1 MIQIN
6 HITWYL
12 EEHYFSK
19 SSNLRKIKREKEEWW
34 ERKRKGKEGR
44 KEKKKRR
51 LVLCRKMEKR
61 GSGETRTALRE
72 NTWASSGG
80 GRKPQAKTFQQTGK
94 CAGPFPE
101 AQETQAA
108 ACHKQRVFLAPRGSW
123 QGLTKHKSNGK
134 RSLLPFFPTQSL
146 ISHHMTAGLYKQGP
160 WTSGLWAH

>member
-1 MIQIN
+1 MWVYFCFVYKFICITFLRFHIN
-6 HITWYL
+6 HIK
-12 EEHYFSK
+12 HYFSK
-19 SSNLRKIKREKEEWW
+19 SSNLRLKGKRKSGGRGRGK
-34 ERKRKGKEGR
+34 RKRREEK
-44 KEKKKRR
+44 KKKRR

-108 ACHKQRVFLAPRGSW
+108 ACHKQRVFLAPWGSW
-123 QGLTKHKSNGK
+123 QGLTKHKSKGEAEFAAILSNSK
-134 RSLLPFFPTQSL
+134 PN
-146 ISHHMTAGLYKQGP
+146 
-160 WTSGLWAH
+160 